1 MKELREKNIDE
12 LQKSLVSARE
22 QVRDLRFKIGTKQL
36 PRVRQLREARK
47 EVARILTVLN
57 EKRHDQHK

>member
-47 EVARILTVLN
+47 EVVRILTVLN

>member
-1 MKELREKNIDE
+1 MKELGKNIDE